1 MQKVSSLIR
10 LYQLKNYYLKRFVS
24 TKNNLK
30 TITSPTDSVNGFPSD
45 DLVKNSDLLK
55 LDTKFENAE
64 IAFKSKKTFDLIRG
78 WLVFQLCS
86 ISPLVNNQQKVSY
99 VTMKAGGVVLLIIK

>member
-1 MQKVSSLIR
+1 MI
-10 LYQLKNYYLKRFVS
+10 YRFVS

-30 TITSPTDSVNGFPSD
+30 TIAAATSSINKITGDEVN
-45 DLVKNSDLLK
+45 NSNLER

-64 IAFKSKKTFDLIRG
+64 IAFKSKTTGDLIRG

-86 ISPLVNNQQKVSY
+86 ISPLVNNQQKVCI
-99 VTMKAGGVVLLIIK
+99 MGVCW